1 MTQGKPQS
9 CKSPTFINFQ
19 VNKVWIFMIGWI
31 RISNLALLQLV
42 RLWFLV
48 YNVFF
53 FFYLILRLFSGISKN
68 DFTSAFER
76 TACKNLRYL

>member
-1 MTQGKPQS
+1 
-9 CKSPTFINFQ
+9 
-19 VNKVWIFMIGWI
+19 MIGWI

-53 FFYLILRLFSGISKN
+53 FIYLILRLFSGISKN

-76 TACKNLRYL
+76 TVCKNLRYL